1 MPVNPLRTV
10 FVRLNTSAHLFPRLH
25 ARSFS
30 KAGHVGGIEYSTL
43 LKEGR
48 EEVTGKRVLVY

>member
-1 MPVNPLRTV
+1 MGGVWV
-10 FVRLNTSAHLFPRLH
+10 E
-25 ARSFS
+25 
-30 KAGHVGGIEYSTL
+30 GGGGGGGIEYSTL

>member
-1 MPVNPLRTV
+1 MHAV
-10 FVRLNTSAHLFPRLH
+10 FPKQYTCGWGV
-25 ARSFS
+25 
-30 KAGHVGGIEYSTL
+30 GGGGGGIEYSTL